1 MHLPTSLTLLA
12 LCFTVSA
19 QGVTLF
25 EGLVNANA
33 SKFAQ
38 FIQSDPDLVAI
49 FTSPDVKTVY
59 APFDDAVADFNSTDF
74 RRSLHLYTRQKTN
87 KGAHEQ
93 TTDTVTTTSQQQA
106 PGGAVVPS
114 NNPTDGGGSSPIVA
128 KGTAPP
134 ASGNGTTKRQL
145 SGGPIYLF
153 TGLGNNVTIIK
164 GDTPFD
170 GGLIH
175 TTNG

>member
-1 MHLPTSLTLLA
+1 MHLPTSLTILA
-12 LCFTVSA
+12 LSFTVSA

-59 APFDDAVADFNSTDF
+59 APFDDAVADFNSTNF
-74 RRSLHLYTRQKTN
+74 RRALHLYTRQKTN
-87 KGAHEQ
+87 KGAYEQ
-93 TTDTVTTTSQQQA
+93 TSAAVANISQQQA
-106 PGGAVVPS
+106 PGGAVVSS

-128 KGTAPP
+128 KSTPP
-134 ASGNGTTKRQL
+134 VSGNGTTKRQL
-145 SGGPIYLF
+145 PGGPVYLF
-153 TGLGNNVTIIK
+153 TGLGNNVTIVK

>member
-12 LCFTVSA
+12 LSLTESA

-38 FIQSDPDLVAI
+38 LIQSDPNLVAI
-49 FTSPDVKTVY
+49 FTASDVKTVY
-59 APFDDAVADFNSTDF
+59 APSDDAVAGYNTTNF
-74 RRSLHLYTRQKTN
+74 RRSLHLYTRQSSDKQGKEHTS
-87 KGAHEQ
+87 AEL
-93 TTDTVTTTSQQQA
+93 TTLSQQQV
-106 PGGAVVPS
+106 PGGNVASS
-114 NNPTDGGGSSPIVA
+114 NLPTDGGGSSPLVSQ
-128 KGTAPP
+128 GTPP
-134 ASGNGTTKRQL
+134 TSGNGTTKRQL
-145 SGGPIYLF
+145 PGGPVYLF
-153 TGLGNNVTIIK
+153 TGLGDNVTIIK

-175 TTNG
+175 TLNG